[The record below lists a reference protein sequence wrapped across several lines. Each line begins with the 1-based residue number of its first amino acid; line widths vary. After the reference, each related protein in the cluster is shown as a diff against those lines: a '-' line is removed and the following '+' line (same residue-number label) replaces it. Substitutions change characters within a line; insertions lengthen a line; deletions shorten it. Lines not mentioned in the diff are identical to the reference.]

1 MLGSQAIAASERNKG
16 LTWRRNGPAHVRKE
30 VSMQAVSGPHSL
42 IVGLGATGVSVARHL
57 AARGE
62 RIRAID
68 TRARPPGLAELHR
81 LCPDAEV
88 GLETL
93 DERWLDGVRR
103 VLLSPGLS
111 RDVPLVRE
119 ARRRG
124 IEVVGDVELFA
135 REATAPVIAVTGSN
149 GKSTVTTLAAEMLE
163 SQGLT
168 APAGGNL
175 GPPAL
180 DLLNPSADAY
190 VLEISSF
197 QMETTES
204 LRPAAAAVLNVSAD
218 HLDRH
223 GTLERYA
230 GLKQKLLAA
239 AEHAVFNADDP
250 LVAAMAPGH
259 RRATPFSIERAL
271 ERGWSIVAA
280 RGERW
285 LARDA
290 KTLLRR
296 ADLALRGSHNEAN
309 ALAALALTSDL
320 TTDLDAALD
329 VLRTFKGL
337 PHRCQVVAE
346 RRGVTYIDDSKG
358 TNVGATLA
366 ALNGFAGPLV
376 LIAGGLGKGQDMT
389 PLAAGAR
396 GKLRAAVLI
405 GEAAGEIGA
414 ALAPVCPTERAPSMD
429 AAVRAAARFARS
441 GDVVLLSP
449 ACASQ
454 DMFRDYKE
462 RGELF
467 ARAALELPA

>member
-1 MLGSQAIAASERNKG
+1 
-16 LTWRRNGPAHVRKE
+16 
-30 VSMQAVSGPHSL
+30 MQGVSGPHSL

-62 RIRAID
+62 RVRAVD
-68 TRARPPGLAELHR
+68 TRAKPPGLDELYR
-81 LCPDAEV
+81 VCPDAEV
-88 GLETL
+88 GLETA
-93 DERWLDGVRR
+93 DVRWLDGVQR
-103 VLLSPGLS
+103 VLLSPGMS
-111 RDVPLVRE
+111 SDIPLAEE

-135 REATAPVIAVTGSN
+135 REVAAPVIAVTGSN
-149 GKSTVTTLAAEMLE
+149 GKSTVTTLAAKILA
-163 SQGLT
+163 SQGMR

-180 DLLNPSADAY
+180 DLLSPAADAY

-204 LRPAAAAVLNVSAD
+204 LRPAAAVVLNVSAD

-230 GLKQKLLAA
+230 GLKEKLLAA

-250 LVAAMAPGH
+250 LVASMAARH
-259 RRATPFSIERAL
+259 ARATPFSIEKPL
-271 ERGWSIVAA
+271 ERGYSMVATG
-280 RGERW
+280 GERW
-285 LARDA
+285 LACDRQP
-290 KTLLRR
+290 LLRR
-296 ADLALRGSHNEAN
+296 ADLLLRGSHNEAN
-309 ALAALALTSDL
+309 ALAALALTADL
-320 TTDLDAALD
+320 TTDRDAALD
-329 VLRTFKGL
+329 VLRSFAGL
-337 PHRCQVVAE
+337 PHRCQFVAE

-376 LIAGGLGKGQDMT
+376 LIAGGLGKGQDMK

-396 GKLRAAVLI
+396 GKLRGAVLI
-405 GEAAGEIGA
+405 GEAANELGA
-414 ALAPVCPTERAPSMD
+414 VLAPVCPTERAASMS
-429 AAVRAAARFARS
+429 AAVRAAALRAQS

-467 ARAALELPA
+467 TRAAQELPK